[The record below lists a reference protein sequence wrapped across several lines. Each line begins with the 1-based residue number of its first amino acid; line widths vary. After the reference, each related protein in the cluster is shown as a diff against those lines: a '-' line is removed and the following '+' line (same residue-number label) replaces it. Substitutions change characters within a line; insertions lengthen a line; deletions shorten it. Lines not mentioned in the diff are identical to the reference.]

1 MEFGQQ
7 RSHLWSGES
16 RSYNDSAKRVTDET
30 DPFRIEIVALQI
42 AEDFRNE
49 SKNIFVKKKKKKK
62 NFLYVNIFNIFS
74 IVQIYDDLS
83 VIASNVLN
91 VPPC

>member
-1 MEFGQQ
+1 VEFGQQ
-7 RSHLWSGES
+7 RSHLRSGES

-49 SKNIFVKKKKKKK
+49 S
-62 NFLYVNIFNIFS
+62 NFWIENGHS
-74 IVQIYDDLS
+74 
-83 VIASNVLN
+83 
-91 VPPC
+91 

>member
-62 NFLYVNIFNIFS
+62 IFCMLIYLIYLVLYKYIMTCRS
-74 IVQIYDDLS
+74 LRRM
-83 VIASNVLN
+83 
-91 VPPC
+91 C